1 MQAEISGSPNSNDM
15 SEWRWLVALEAGL
28 FFSVVCWETTASW
41 AAPTYEPVPF
51 AWALV
56 GAATVGMLTCHV
68 GPAFYASRFAV
79 PGWVMAWLAF
89 GYLEWLWGM
98 GETGW
103 YVLGWSALGGAMVC
117 WRPAWRWLWG
127 ASLAVGVGVLV
138 WALQAQWPGIW
149 ATNPYYGSKPH
160 TLFSYFTPAVLL
172 AAAPA
177 MVIAWRIGQVRTEAK
192 SIWWSGFWGVWLPA
206 LVAVAAASVATDA
219 GGTLYWHPSGIPR
232 GIHWA
237 LQGTERIS
245 WTAVVLTCA
254 TMLAPAILSL
264 QALWELNG
272 ARTGRRAMLLVPVG
286 LWVLAWAI
294 SQWTE
299 PYKGFPSFYSP
310 IHRWWAWGVVALG
323 AAAGLR
329 VLFLPDSGKME
340 YHRRDSA

>member
-1 MQAEISGSPNSNDM
+1 M

-28 FFSVVCWETTASW
+28 FFSGVCWETTASW

-51 AWALV
+51 ALALV
-56 GAATVGMLTCHV
+56 AAATVGMLTCHV

-98 GETGW
+98 GEVAVQTFGVGQFAAMAAFVLAGYFRPVW
-103 YVLGWSALGGAMVC
+103 RTVLFVSLSVSVGILGWS
-117 WRPAWRWLWG
+117 
-127 ASLAVGVGVLV
+127 
-138 WALQAQWPGIW
+138 LQAQWRGIR
-149 ATNPYYGSKPH
+149 ATNPYFGSGQE
-160 TLFSYFTPAVLL
+160 TLFESFTPGVLL

-177 MVIAWRIGQVRTEAK
+177 VVIAWRIGKVRPEAK
-192 SIWWSGFWGVWLPA
+192 SIWWSGILGVWLPA
-206 LVAVAAASVATDA
+206 LVAVAVASVATDA

-237 LQGTERIS
+237 LQGAERIS

-286 LWVLAWAI
+286 LWMLAWAI

-310 IHRWWAWGVVALG
+310 IHRLWAWGVVALG

-329 VLFLPDSGKME
+329 VLFLPVSGKME